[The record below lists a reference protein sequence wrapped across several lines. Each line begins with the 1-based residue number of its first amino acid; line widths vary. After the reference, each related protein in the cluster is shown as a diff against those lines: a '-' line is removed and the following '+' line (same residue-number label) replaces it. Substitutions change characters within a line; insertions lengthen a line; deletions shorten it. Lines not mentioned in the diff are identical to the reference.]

1 MSIQGGIVLD
11 SDNIIGTDHGI
22 IIRTTTDWAA
32 DRNTIG
38 IDEETDLGSTDGSF
52 DGSNEG
58 KPVGLLFNAALGSDD
73 RTVLGTSDG
82 ALDAA

>member
-1 MSIQGGIVLD
+1 MIG
-11 SDNIIGTDHGI
+11 SDNIIGTDDAI
-22 IIRTTTDWAA
+22 IIISTTLVDA